1 MATTAVQIPPS
12 NIVLPGSRLLPTAP
26 LPDTHSTLSSLP
38 PSSTSFKSIVEVWI
52 FDLNKFLSGD
62 QASIAK
68 LFFEESYWR
77 DLLCM
82 TWDFH
87 TLQGPV
93 QISKSIQSSPQDR
106 RLTLVSLDESSAHKL
121 PQASDFGGL
130 KAVQAFLKVETTTGR
145 GEGLVRLV
153 SDTNDGGKWKALT
166 LFTTLKELKG
176 YEENVS
182 SRRPQGTES
191 SPEDKSRN
199 WKDLLVAQH
208 NFEGGRQPTVL
219 ILGMLLRIMVAEIC
233 ELIDAVQV
241 LARVGSQWLVRTF
254 RSNLLFYIEP
264 QFKLQDRLR
273 DQERLLAP

>member
-1 MATTAVQIPPS
+1 
-12 NIVLPGSRLLPTAP
+12 
-26 LPDTHSTLSSLP
+26 
-38 PSSTSFKSIVEVWI
+38 
-52 FDLNKFLSGD
+52 
-62 QASIAK
+62 
-68 LFFEESYWR
+68 
-77 DLLCM
+77 M
-82 TWDFH
+82 TWDFR

-93 QISKSIQSSPQDR
+93 QISKYMQRSPQDR

-176 YEENVS
+176 YEEKVS
-182 SRRPQGTES
+182 SRRPQGTGS
-191 SPEDKSRN
+191 KPEDQSRN

-208 NFEGGRQPTVL
+208 NFEGGRQPIVL
-219 ILGMLLRIMVAEIC
+219 IIGMLLRIMVAERC

-254 RSNLLFYIEP
+254 WINPLF
-264 QFKLQDRLR
+264 
-273 DQERLLAP
+273 

>member
-26 LPDTHSTLSSLP
+26 FPNTYSTLSSLP
-38 PSSTSFKSIVEVWI
+38 PSNTSPKSIVEEWI
-52 FDLNKFLSGD
+52 SDLNKLLGGD
-62 QASIAK
+62 QASITK

-93 QISKSIQSSPQDR
+93 QISQSIRSSPQDR
-106 RLTLVSLDESSAHKL
+106 RLKLVSLDESSAHKL
-121 PQASDFGGL
+121 PQAADFGGL

-176 YEENVS
+176 YEEYVS
-182 SRRPQGTES
+182 NRRPHGTES
-191 SPEDKSRN
+191 SLEDRSRN
-199 WKDLLVAQH
+199 WRDLLVAQH

-219 ILGMLLRIMVAEIC
+219 ILGMLLRIMIAEKC
-233 ELIDAVQV
+233 ELIVAVQV
-241 LARVGSQWLVRTF
+241 LARVGSQWLVRIF
-254 RSNLLFYIEP
+254 RSNL
-264 QFKLQDRLR
+264 
-273 DQERLLAP
+273 

>member
-1 MATTAVQIPPS
+1 MATAAVQIPPS

-26 LPDTHSTLSSLP
+26 LPKTHSTLSSF
-38 PSSTSFKSIVEVWI
+38 PSSNTSPKSIAEVWI
-52 FDLNKFLSGD
+52 SDLNKFLSGD
-62 QASIAK
+62 QASITE

-87 TLQGPV
+87 TLQGPL
-93 QISKSIQSSPQDR
+93 QISRSIQSSPQDC

-121 PQASDFGGL
+121 PQVSDFAGL
-130 KAVQAFLKVETTTGR
+130 RAVQVFLKVETTSGR

-166 LFTTLKELKG
+166 VFTTLKELKG

-182 SRRPQGTES
+182 SRRPLGTGNS
-191 SPEDKSRN
+191 LDDRSRN
-199 WKDLLVAQH
+199 WKDLLVAQQ

-219 ILGMLLRIMVAEIC
+219 ILGMLLRIMVK
-233 ELIDAVQV
+233 
-241 LARVGSQWLVRTF
+241 LATPS
-254 RSNLLFYIEP
+254 E
-264 QFKLQDRLR
+264 
-273 DQERLLAP
+273 